1 MKIIVLNLPRAK
13 VYRGSEP
20 YVVISIGDHGQD
32 LPDFIEDNYR
42 RDILRVEFSD
52 EIYADISDAI
62 TQRQAEDIL
71 DFVDK
76 YHESV
81 ETLMIHCQAGHSR
94 SQGIG
99 VALATIYKTKR
110 VDGPTTEPNCLVVAR
125 LLKEWEKRTQEIIE
139 PPKIYRGRLSCKIHP
154 NEHLYPDKDE
164 NGNLFGY
171 CMNCKKIIKAHSIDL
186 FGDWSSESK
195 LSQI

>member
-1 MKIIVLNLPRAK
+1 MNLQETKPINAPLGARILAEIF
-13 VYRGSEP
+13 YYMLETLR
-20 YVVISIGDHGQD
+20 
-32 LPDFIEDNYR
+32 IE
-42 RDILRVEFSD
+42 FAD
-52 EIYADISDAI
+52 EIYAYISETI

-81 ETLMIHCQAGHSR
+81 ETLIIHCQAGRSR

-110 VDGPTTEPNCLVVAR
+110 VDGPTTKPNCLVVAR

-139 PPKIYRGRLSCKIHP
+139 SPKIYREKISCRIHP
-154 NEHLYPDKDE
+154 NEHLYPDRDKD
-164 NGNLFGY
+164 GNLFGY
-171 CMNCKKIIKAHSIDL
+171 CMNCKKIIKAYNVDL
-186 FGDWSSESK
+186 FGIGRTNLNYLKFSLLAFKSICPK
-195 LSQI
+195 